1 MQFSAS
7 HRIEEAQFLPSAS
20 RGDIAICDSPAWG
33 QFSKG
38 AEPSRFVLFR
48 VIFDLS
54 LPTRMPPTG

>member
-7 HRIEEAQFLPSAS
+7 HRIGDAVLQSVS